1 MAMCK
6 PDLVAGV
13 LEQLG
18 MEVPDPE
25 RLTRA
30 VFDASAELKK
40 QNGLDTNDCL
50 LLAPVKAEWYSEG
63 LRERGSDLKGRD
75 SIYV

>member
-13 LEQLG
+13 LQQLG

-40 QNGLDTNDCL
+40 QSGLEVTDCL
-50 LLAPVKAEWYSEG
+50 LLAPVKAEWYSDG
-63 LRERGSDLKGRD
+63 LRERASELKGRD